1 MNRRALLAAAA
12 VIASAILVASGAPSS
27 FAVAARPGD
36 SVAAAPA
43 GAPAIAEIKVTPL
56 VAEGHVTASFA
67 APEAFTDDSREV
79 VKSGVPLTFTYAVE
93 LRRPSAIWWDRTIG
107 AATVAASVKFDNL
120 TAIYQVTKQQ
130 DGRVTWSK
138 STAKED
144 EMRTWITAFD
154 AVPIQVSEALENN
167 ADYYVRVRLDAH
179 PHLRF
184 SLWPWGRN
192 DGSGRADFT
201 FIR

>member
-1 MNRRALLAAAA
+1 MRLGLSIVLVCA
-12 VIASAILVASGAPSS
+12 VT
-27 FAVAARPGD
+27 
-36 SVAAAPA
+36 AAAPA
-43 GAPAIAEIKVTPL
+43 IADIKVTPV

-67 APEAFTDDSREV
+67 SPEAFTDDSREV
-79 VKSGVPLTFTYAVE
+79 VKSGVPLTFTYSVE
-93 LRRPSAIWWDRTIG
+93 LRRPSTIWWDRTIG
-107 AATVAASVKFDNL
+107 LATVAASVKFDNL

-138 STAKED
+138 STPKED
-144 EMRTWITAFD
+144 EMRTWITGFD
-154 AVPIQVSEALENN
+154 AVPIRISEPLEPN

-184 SLWPWGRN
+184 SLWPWGRT
-192 DGSGRADFT
+192 DATGRADFT